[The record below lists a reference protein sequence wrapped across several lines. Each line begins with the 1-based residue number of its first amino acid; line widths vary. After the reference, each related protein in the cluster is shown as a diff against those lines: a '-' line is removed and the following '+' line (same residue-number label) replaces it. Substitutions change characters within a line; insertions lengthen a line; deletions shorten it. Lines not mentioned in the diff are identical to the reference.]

1 LNLAAAVDAKGTP
14 VTPEPKFLRR
24 FEQIRTSLR
33 RYQGRLGMAATILAA
48 ATGLGL
54 LAWSDFYHELSR
66 PSRAVGLA
74 IATLATLAVLWRWF
88 IAPLRWW
95 TKPRTAFEIEA
106 RFPQL
111 GQRIR
116 TVVQYGGRPDQQIE
130 EEGVKPSLV
139 QALEGETEEQSSL
152 LPLDQ
157 VVRWR
162 RAHAL
167 GSLAALPVALLAFA
181 AITSSEWQTAIKR
194 AILIETPY
202 TTVEVKPGNVLVDQG
217 ENVAVAVELKGR
229 PRKTVVLQTRISGK
243 PESSWKSEKI
253 ESLAK
258 GATVEKVKDP
268 VHYRVVAG
276 PAESP
281 AYVIRVR
288 YPLAIKTFE
297 VQVTPPTYTGL
308 EPKSTKGGDVQA
320 VEGSAATFKIV
331 FDAMPSEAALE
342 LVDLTAKP
350 PKKGEP
356 APGPTILPLEREGNE
371 LIANLDLSRDL
382 EYKVVAKTADGRILP
397 KNKYRIDVREDR
409 APRVVF
415 DEPDEAL
422 EVHPIAEVRHRA
434 RVNDDFGLSRAGIV
448 FRFNDGDE
456 KTLIFKD
463 FPVTKGQ
470 KPKTSATLEEMLLL
484 ETLNATPLDS
494 VTYYAF
500 AEDNFPGNPRR
511 TETDLRYID
520 LRVFKREYKLAEPGS
535 GDGDPQEL
543 IALDELIARQRVNLN
558 RANRFVKHKPTD
570 RTEADDPLKIAG
582 FEETLLN
589 LTKDFTEGVERL
601 ADARVDSLHK
611 ALDAMQASIDSL
623 DRGRNTEVPP
633 AMAEALKHLVAAR
646 RDLQF
651 LIGNGNPALA
661 AAMRAFDR
669 KQAQKIRKPKNKDEE
684 AEEIAERLEELAQE
698 EDFVYAT
705 IATSMDGTGTAEAK
719 GEMKGKPDKPKEPTK
734 EAEAKDQEKE
744 SPKGEGEE
752 GEIGKG
758 KEGPKGVSEKGEAG
772 NGKEGPKGK
781 GGKGEAGNGKEREKG
796 EAGKGEDAPK
806 GEGEKGK
813 EGPKGKGGKG
823 ETKGDGQGDDGEGGS
838 GEPKKLDRKGVAD
851 KQQEIADEVRDLEE
865 KLKRLEVAS
874 DLAKARMA
882 KAAEK
887 VEKVN
892 GALTRGNVK
901 EAAEDARAGAG
912 MLHELARQVKG
923 EIAKEAV
930 DELAMARDL
939 AEELARREAE
949 LADRNQDQS
958 ASGSPSDQKSKDGK
972 DGKDVKGKD
981 GKDGKGKDGKEGQGQ
996 GEGTKA
1002 GQGKGGVGAWDALTE
1017 AEQLDRMAE
1026 MARTLEAWLKQIDKQ
1041 GEGKAADAVGEI
1053 LDKGN
1058 VNEIVE
1064 LAERMGELRVG
1075 GKKEELGR
1083 EARELA
1089 TKLEVLG
1096 QALEL
1101 LHRGIV
1107 APELAALVEFDRR
1120 MTELMEKLA
1129 TLKSEAEVVNWKREM
1144 AALLRDLEKANVE
1157 GAAELAD
1164 ALRVGGGWHWDDA
1177 HRHLIAPDTIAA
1189 SFRGVSFQIKERVQE
1204 LILKDLASARDEA
1217 TPPIFRELVER
1228 YYEVIS
1234 KGVRAK

>member
-1 LNLAAAVDAKGTP
+1 VS
-14 VTPEPKFLRR
+14 PEPKFLRR

-33 RYQGRLGMAATILAA
+33 RYQSRLGLAATILAA

-54 LAWSDFYHELSR
+54 LAWSDYYHELSR
-66 PSRAVGLA
+66 ASRAVGLA
-74 IATLATLAVLWRWF
+74 IATLATLFVLWRWF
-88 IAPLRWW
+88 LAPLRWW
-95 TKPRTAFEIEA
+95 TSPRTAFEIEG

-116 TVVQYGGRPDQQIE
+116 TVVQYGGRSDERIE

-139 QALEGETEEQSSL
+139 QALEGETEEQSTP
-152 LPLDQ
+152 LPLDK

-167 GSLAALPVALLAFA
+167 TALAALPVALLTFA
-181 AITSSEWQTAIKR
+181 ALTSTEWRTAIKR
-194 AILIETPY
+194 AVLIETPY
-202 TTVEVKPGNVLVDQG
+202 TTVEVKPGDVLVDQG
-217 ENVAVAVELKGR
+217 ENVAVAVEVKGR
-229 PRKTVVLQTRISGK
+229 PRKTVVLQTRPAYK
-243 PESSWKSEKI
+243 PDAPWKSEKI
-253 ESLAK
+253 ESPARS
-258 GATVEKVKDP
+258 GTIEKVKDP
-268 VHYRVVAG
+268 VDYRVVAG

-281 AYVIRVR
+281 VYGIWVR

-297 VQVTPPTYTGL
+297 VQVTPPSYTGL
-308 EPKSTKGGDVQA
+308 DPKTTKGGDFQA
-320 VEGSAATFKIV
+320 VEGSAATFKIA

-342 LVDLTAKP
+342 LVDTSAKP

-356 APGPTILPLEREGNE
+356 APGPIILPLKREGNE
-371 LIANLDLSRDL
+371 LIARLDLSEDL
-382 EYKVVAKTADGRILP
+382 DYKVVAKTADGRILP

-434 RVNDDFGLSRAGIV
+434 RVDDDFGLSRAGIV

-463 FPVTKGQ
+463 VPVAKGQ
-470 KPKTSATLEEMLLL
+470 KPKTSATLEEILLL

-500 AEDNFPGNPRR
+500 AEDNYPGNPRR

-520 LRVFKREYKLAEPGS
+520 LRVFKREYKLREPGS
-535 GDGDPQEL
+535 GDGDPMEL

-589 LTKDFTEGVERL
+589 LTKDFTEGIERL

-623 DRGRNTEVPP
+623 DRSRNAEVPP
-633 AMAEALKHLVAAR
+633 AMAEALKHLVAVR
-646 RDLQF
+646 RDLQT
-651 LIGNGNPALA
+651 LIGEGNPALA

-669 KQAQKIRKPKNKDEE
+669 KQAQKIRKPKSKDEE

-698 EDFVYAT
+698 EDIVYAT
-705 IATSMDGTGTAEAK
+705 IATSMGGTAAAEAK
-719 GEMKGKPDKPKEPTK
+719 NEMKGKPDKPKDSEK
-734 EAEAKDQEKE
+734 EAEAKDQEKA
-744 SPKGEGEE
+744 SPKAEGEKGEG
-752 GEIGKG
+752 GKG
-758 KEGPKGVSEKGEAG
+758 KEGPKGQ
-772 NGKEGPKGK
+772 
-781 GGKGEAGNGKEREKG
+781 GGKNEA
-796 EAGKGEDAPK
+796 
-806 GEGEKGK
+806 
-813 EGPKGKGGKG
+813 
-823 ETKGDGQGDDGEGGS
+823 KGDGQGDDGAGGA
-838 GEPKKLDRKGVAD
+838 GEPRKLDRKGVAD

-887 VEKVN
+887 VEKAN
-892 GALTRGNVK
+892 GALARGNAK
-901 EAAEDARAGAG
+901 EAAEDAKSGAG

-949 LADRNQDQS
+949 LAARNEGDQ
-958 ASGSPSDQKSKDGK
+958 P
-972 DGKDVKGKD
+972 
-981 GKDGKGKDGKEGQGQ
+981 GKGKDGKEGQGQ
-996 GEGTKA
+996 GEGPKP
-1002 GQGKGGVGAWDALTE
+1002 GKGGPGGWDALTE
-1017 AEQLDRMAE
+1017 AEQVDRMAE

-1058 VNEIVE
+1058 VAEIVE
-1064 LAERMGELRVG
+1064 RAERMGDIRAL
-1075 GKKEELGR
+1075 GKEDELGR

-1120 MTELMEKLA
+1120 VADLTEKLGNL
-1129 TLKSEAEVVNWKREM
+1129 TTEAEVAAWKRQM
-1144 AALLRDLEKANVE
+1144 AALLRDLEKARID
-1157 GAAELAD
+1157 GAADLAD
-1164 ALRVGGGWHWDDA
+1164 ALRVSDGWHWDDA
-1177 HRHLIAPDTIAA
+1177 HRHLVA
-1189 SFRGVSFQIKERVQE
+1189 SGPVVNSLKAISIQIKDRVQD

-1217 TPPIFRELVER
+1217 TPPIYRELVER

-1234 KGVRAK
+1234 KGVRSK